1 MAEDTGN
8 GAGGML
14 EAIETFSSQTSPID
28 FWVILTHG
36 DLFLMGAV
44 QTVVLVGLALAI
56 GWVLSLPL
64 ALARAY
70 RHPVFN
76 PIIWVFTYTF
86 RGTPLLL
93 QLYLIYYGLSQF
105 EAVRDSFLWP
115 ILRDAWW
122 CTLFAFVLNTVAYQA
137 EILRG
142 AIDATPWGEVEAAKA
157 AGMSPLTRVCRIILP
172 SAMRRALPQYS
183 NEVIFMLHGS
193 VVASVVTVQDILGVG
208 WTVNGKYYLAYEGF
222 IAAAVLYGLLVW
234 GIAKVF
240 KLLETRY
247 LAHLRPREGSETPKK
262 RTPAPAA

>member
-1 MAEDTGN
+1 MAEETG
-8 GAGGML
+8 GGL
-14 EAIETFSSQTSPID
+14 LNAIETFSSQSSPID
-28 FWVILTHG
+28 FWIILSHG
-36 DLFLMGAV
+36 DLFLEGMG
-44 QTVVLVGLALAI
+44 QTIALVGLALAI
-56 GWVLSLPL
+56 GWVLSIPL

-70 RHPVFN
+70 RHPIFN

-86 RGTPLLL
+86 RGTPLLI

-105 EAVRDSFLWP
+105 DAVRDSILWP

-157 AGMSPLTRVCRIILP
+157 AGMSPATRVRRIILP

-208 WTVNGKYYLAYEGF
+208 WTLNGKYYLAYEGF

-234 GIAKVF
+234 GITTVF
-240 KLLETRY
+240 KFLETRY
-247 LAHLRPREGSETPKK
+247 LAHLRPRENGGGTKQ
-262 RTPAPAA
+262 TAPAPAE